1 MYCMS
6 SLRHVW
12 VDDTVISSWIR
23 EDVTLF
29 DVTTEALGIKG
40 DGVAELITRE
50 PIVVACTEE
59 AARIYELAGARSVK
73 VLKGSGASATGGET
87 LLVAR
92 GDAAALHIAWRLAQ
106 NLVAICSGV
115 ATKTRRL
122 VERARSSGRSVCIA
136 ATRKSPPGLRRIYAK
151 AVVAGGA
158 VPHRSGLSDSIL
170 IFDNH
175 VAFIPGGWRE
185 LLTRISGLRERY
197 PFRKIGVEVHT
208 LKEALEAVEA
218 GVEMVQLERFKPEEV
233 ARAVAELRRVN
244 PNVVIAVAGG
254 IDEHNVA
261 EYAAAGPDIIVT
273 TAPYYAKPADVTTRM
288 RRAWKGAV

>member
-1 MYCMS
+1 MS

-12 VDDTVISSWIR
+12 VEDTTLLSWIR
-23 EDVTLF
+23 EDVVLF
-29 DVTTEALGIKG
+29 DITTEALNIRG

-73 VLKGSGASATGGET
+73 VLKGSGARATGGET

-106 NLVAICSGV
+106 NLVAVCSGV

-122 VERARSSGRSVCIA
+122 VEKARSANRNVSIA
-136 ATRKSPPGLRRIYAK
+136 TTRKSPPGLRRIYAK

-170 IFDNH
+170 IFNNH
-175 VAFIPGGWRE
+175 IAFIPGGWRE
-185 LLTRISGLRERY
+185 LLTKISELRVRY

-208 LKEALEAVEA
+208 LKEALEAADA
-218 GVEMVQLERFKPEEV
+218 GAEMIQLERFKPEEV
-233 ARAVAELRRVN
+233 TRAVTELKKVN
-244 PNVVIAVAGG
+244 PSIVTAVAGG

-261 EYAAAGPDIIVT
+261 EYAKAGPNIIVT
-273 TAPYYAKPADVTTRM
+273 TAPYYAKPADITTRM
-288 RRAWKGAV
+288 RRAWRGAV

>member
-1 MYCMS
+1 VPCMS

-12 VDDTVISSWIR
+12 VDDTVVLSWIR

-29 DVTTEALGIKG
+29 DITTEALGIRG
-40 DGVAELITRE
+40 DGVAEIVTRE

-59 AARIYELAGARSVK
+59 AARIYELTGARSVK
-73 VLKGSGASATGGET
+73 VLKGSGATTTGGET

-122 VERARSSGRSVCIA
+122 VEKARSSGREVCIA
-136 ATRKSPPGLRRIYAK
+136 ATRKSPPGLRRVYAK

-175 VAFIPGGWRE
+175 VTFIPGGWKE
-185 LLTRISGLRERY
+185 LLTKVSELRKRY

-208 LKEALEAVEA
+208 LKEALEAVRA
-218 GVEMVQLERFKPEEV
+218 GVEMVQLERFKPEDV
-233 ARAVAELRRVN
+233 ARAVSELRRES
-244 PNVVIAVAGG
+244 PHVVIAVAGG
-254 IDEHNVA
+254 IDEHNVT

-288 RRAWKGAV
+288 RRAWRGAV

>member
-1 MYCMS
+1 VPCMS

-12 VDDTVISSWIR
+12 ADDTTIFSWIR
-23 EDVTLF
+23 EDVALF
-29 DVTTEALGIKG
+29 DITTEALNIKG

-50 PIVVACTEE
+50 SIVVACTEE

-73 VLKGSGASATGGET
+73 VLKGSGATATGGET

-122 VERARSSGRSVCIA
+122 VEKARSSDKNVCIA

-185 LLTRISGLRERY
+185 LLTRISELRVRY

-208 LKEALEAVEA
+208 LKEALEAVGA
-218 GVEMVQLERFKPEEV
+218 GAEMVQLERFKPGEV
-233 ARAVAELRRVN
+233 ARAVAELKKMS
-244 PNVVIAVAGG
+244 PNVVVAVAGG

-261 EYAAAGPDIIVT
+261 EYAKAGPDIIVT
-273 TAPYYAKPADVTTRM
+273 TAPYYARPADVTTKM
-288 RRAWKGAV
+288 RRAWRGAV